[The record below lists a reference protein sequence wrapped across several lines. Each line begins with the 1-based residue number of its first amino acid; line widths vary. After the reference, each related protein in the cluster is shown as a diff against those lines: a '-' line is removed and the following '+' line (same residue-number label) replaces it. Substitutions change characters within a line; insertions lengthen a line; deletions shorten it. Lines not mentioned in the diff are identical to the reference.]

1 MLVTA
6 TSSMPAHTSG
16 RVSIVNRSSSSRWS
30 SARISSSPTVEIQ
43 ARMRA
48 GGSSPLFSTSTGWLR
63 ALVNSRA
70 YSSDTY
76 CESEYDV
83 SISVEVFQTF
93 SNCRVLSEHRLRL
106 FGRGGENALLPLG
119 IGHQG
124 LERGREAA
132 AGAAILDDVVDQE
145 FRHHFVGQARC
156 SSPARSM
163 RFAPAPAPALSGG
176 GSVMRLSSISGDSC
190 AAAPA
195 MLFNTASSSSG
206 LRSAA

>member
-16 RVSIVNRSSSSRWS
+16 RVSIINRSSSSRWS

-76 CESEYDV
+76 CESEYERQHFGGGVPDTL
-83 SISVEVFQTF
+83 ER
-93 SNCRVLSEHRLRL
+93 RVLSEHRLRL

-145 FRHHFVGQARC
+145 FRHHLVGQAR
-156 SSPARSM
+156 
-163 RFAPAPAPALSGG
+163 
-176 GSVMRLSSISGDSC
+176 
-190 AAAPA
+190 
-195 MLFNTASSSSG
+195 
-206 LRSAA
+206 